1 MKSLRAV
8 VTGQVQG
15 VAFRWSTQREADHLG
30 VRGWVRNLEDGR
42 VEAQL
47 EGDPDAV
54 EALVAWLR
62 RGPTAARV
70 EDLRLS
76 DVEPTGAPEFL
87 ILH

>member
-8 VTGQVQG
+8 ATGHVQG
-15 VAFRWSTQREADHLG
+15 VAFRWSTRREADHLG

-54 EALVAWLR
+54 EVLVAWLR
-62 RGPTAARV
+62 RGPTAAV
-70 EDLRLS
+70 VKDLVLS
-76 DVEPTGAPEFL
+76 VADPCGAPDFR
-87 ILH
+87 ILP